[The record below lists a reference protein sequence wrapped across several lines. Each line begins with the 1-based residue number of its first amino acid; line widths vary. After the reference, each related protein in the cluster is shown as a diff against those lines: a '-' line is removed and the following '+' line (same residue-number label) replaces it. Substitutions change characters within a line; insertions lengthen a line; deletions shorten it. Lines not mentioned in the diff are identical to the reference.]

1 MNIGNRNKKKKGLN
15 LMMKLLMLSLI
26 DPGDKVAFSIS
37 VDVSPVQGLVMM

>member
-26 DPGDKVAFSIS
+26 DPGDRWPSLF
-37 VDVSPVQGLVMM
+37 LLM